1 MATRK
6 LPNVFLQRNKLI
18 KKTPGEMVLNII
30 VLVLFS
36 IYTAFFLY
44 LVGYIVFSSF
54 LTENSYRDI
63 FFDNK
68 YVLELTFAK
77 FIDALEIKVSTTTG
91 RDIMLPE
98 MFFNSLWFCLFSVVG
113 GVLMS
118 AFTGYVISKY
128 EFKGRALIYSI
139 VIFCMTIPIIG
150 TTSSLLKLVNSPFLP
165 IGNTPLYVL
174 ITSLGGFGFNFMVM
188 HAFFKN
194 VSWSYVEAVLI
205 DGGGHFTAFFKVM
218 LPQAAPS
225 LITLSI
231 LSLIGSW
238 NDYTTPMM
246 FLPDY
251 PTVASGAYELS
262 QSAKRTADF
271 PLIFAGLLLSFI
283 PVLILFIIFSDRI
296 MKNFSIGGLKG

>member
-1 MATRK
+1 MRDTK
-6 LPNVFLQRNKLI
+6 LPSVFLQRNKLV
-18 KKTPGEMVLNII
+18 KKTPGEMVLNTVVFI
-30 VLVLFS
+30 LFAL
-36 IYTAFFLY
+36 YAAFFLY
-44 LVGYIVFSSF
+44 LLGYIVFSAF
-54 LTENSYRDI
+54 ITENSYRDI
-63 FFDNK
+63 FFDK
-68 YVLELTFAK
+68 EFVLELTFDK
-77 FIDALEIKVSTTTG
+77 FFDALKISVSTTTG

-113 GVLMS
+113 AVLMS

-128 EFKGRALIYSI
+128 EFKGRSLIYSI

-218 LPQAAPS
+218 LPQATPS

-251 PTVASGAYELS
+251 PTIASGAYSLN
-262 QSAKRTADF
+262 QSANRTADF
-271 PLIFAGLLLSFI
+271 PLVFAGLLLSFI

>member
-1 MATRK
+1 
-6 LPNVFLQRNKLI
+6 
-18 KKTPGEMVLNII
+18 
-30 VLVLFS
+30 
-36 IYTAFFLY
+36 
-44 LVGYIVFSSF
+44 
-54 LTENSYRDI
+54 
-63 FFDNK
+63 
-68 YVLELTFAK
+68 
-77 FIDALEIKVSTTTG
+77 
-91 RDIMLPE
+91 
-98 MFFNSLWFCLFSVVG
+98 
-113 GVLMS
+113 MS

-218 LPQAAPS
+218 LPQATPS

-251 PTVASGAYELS
+251 PTIASGAYSLN
-262 QSAKRTADF
+262 QSANRTADF
-271 PLIFAGLLLSFI
+271 PLVFAGLLLSFI